1 MISSKRSWR
10 VLLIVAGLLLSTVA
24 PAFAQDE
31 DPAQPG
37 GLPAGNHFL
46 FLPSARNDAVT
57 VLTVPP
63 QRALTAARAT
73 AQRTLPAG
81 VASLKLDQPIAA
93 DDSKAE
99 LDIAPLARQAQG
111 KVSVVVQLADPSLA
125 ERQAA
130 AGVSAAAVDAA
141 AIVSA
146 AEAQQAQ
153 VVAAAQALD
162 AGTVVLG
169 SVQKALNAVMLE
181 LDAHAVNELAA
192 DPQVRSVRPVV
203 DYQLDLAETVPYIGA
218 TAVQNS
224 GYTGKGIRVA
234 VLDSGIDYTHANF
247 GGIGTTEAYTEAY
260 GTSNADPRNTTRDG
274 LFPTAKVVEGY
285 DFVGE
290 SWPNGDL
297 APDEDPIDYQG
308 HGTHVADI
316 VAGVNGV
323 APGASLYALKVCSA
337 VATDCSG
344 VALLEAMDYVVD
356 PNGDL
361 DTSDHLD
368 IVNMSLGQSYGQAYD
383 DSLAQAVENASK
395 LGVLT
400 VASAGNSGD
409 KPFVVSAPSVAPSA
423 LSVAET
429 EVPSAMLPVIEI
441 LAPASIS
448 GSMGGMYQP
457 FSAPLNGVIED
468 SLQYGNGAGGNLLAC
483 GPFAPDS
490 LAGKILLANLGT
502 CAVSIKVSNAAAAGA
517 AGVLI
522 GMVAPGDPSVFSYG
536 GGTPSVPGIT
546 VSQADAN
553 MLRSGLAEGVNL
565 RIDPLK
571 QEPLVRHVVSSSS
584 RGPTMLTQI
593 VKPEIGAPGAS
604 VSAVVGTGTG
614 TETFGGTSGA
624 APMVTGASALLKQ
637 AYPDRTVAEIKAVLV
652 NTGDTNIMNKA
663 AIFGGTLAPISRIG
677 GGEVR
682 VDRALNSPVAAWEA
696 DTEQPAISLG
706 FNDWVRNGLT
716 TRSGVTVRNYANTSK
731 GFTIDI
737 GFRYGDD
744 ALRGSVTISAPSQV
758 WVGPNATGNFGLDF
772 QVNTDRLDP
781 WTLNS
786 GAEGANG
793 GLLTRL
799 EYDGYITL
807 TNIDDPNETIHLP
820 WHILPRGAGE
830 IGLGWQDGLVQLY
843 NNGESVSTVEAYS
856 LIGENGKQSAG
867 GPGEDNPKPDL
878 RYVGYATYPV
888 EAGVCSANPS
898 FVMAFAANTFE
909 PQTHANHPFSF
920 EIDIDADQNGTVD
933 YAVFTAEQPFGSLG
947 LDGRNVTYVQNMAT
961 GKLSTYFYTDHQI
974 QSGNTVM
981 FICGEQIG
989 MNAANFFDPMNITAL
1004 AVDNYFTGM
1013 VTDAIDGITISP
1025 LGERYL
1031 ALFEQGGIGT
1041 TFLAPKQGDRL
1052 RFVDYGAT
1060 TNNTESGLMLL
1071 YRDGAQPGVEVGVLY
1086 AGD

>member
-1 MISSKRSWR
+1 MISPKRSWL
-10 VLLIVAGLLLSTVA
+10 VLLIVAGLLLSTLA
-24 PAFAQDE
+24 PVFAQDKE
-31 DPAQPG
+31 PAGPD
-37 GLPAGNHFL
+37 GLPAGHHFL
-46 FLPSARNDAVT
+46 FLPSTHNDAVT

-63 QRALTAARAT
+63 ERALTAARAT

-81 VASLKLDQPIAA
+81 VASLKLDQPITV
-93 DDSKAE
+93 DESTAE
-99 LDIAPLARQAQG
+99 PQIAPVVGQAQG
-111 KVSVVVQLADPSLA
+111 RVSVVVQLAGPSLA
-125 ERQAA
+125 ERQAD

-146 AEAQQAQ
+146 AETQQVQ
-153 VVAAAQALD
+153 VVASAQALD
-162 AGTVVLG
+162 AGAVVLG

-181 LDAHAVNELAA
+181 VDASAVKALAA
-192 DPQVRSVRPVV
+192 DPLVRSVRPVV

-218 TAVQNS
+218 AAVQNS
-224 GYTGKGIRVA
+224 GYDGQGVRVA
-234 VLDSGIDYTHANF
+234 VLDSGIDYTHANL

-260 GTSNADPRNTTRDG
+260 GTSNSDPRNTTRDG
-274 LFPTAKVVEGY
+274 VFPTAKVVEGY

-297 APDEDPIDYQG
+297 APDEDPIDYEG

-316 VAGVNGV
+316 IAGISGV

-337 VATDCSG
+337 ADTSCSG

-368 IVNMSLGQSYGQAYD
+368 IVNMSLGQPYGQAYD
-383 DSLAQAVENASK
+383 DSVAQAVENASK

-409 KPFVVSAPSVAPSA
+409 KPFVVGAPSVAPSA

-429 EVPSAMLPVIEI
+429 EVPSARLTMIEI
-441 LAPASIS
+441 LAPASIT
-448 GSMGGMYQP
+448 GTIGGRYQP
-457 FSAPLNGVIED
+457 FSAPLSSVLEGA
-468 SLQYGNGAGGNLLAC
+468 LQYGNGAGGNLLAC
-483 GPFAPDS
+483 GPFPPAS

-502 CAVSIKVSNAAAAGA
+502 CAPSIKVSNAAAAGA
-517 AGVLI
+517 AAVLI
-522 GMVAPGDPSVFSYG
+522 GLVGPGDPTVYSFG
-536 GGTPSVPGIT
+536 GGTPSVPGFTI
-546 VSQADAN
+546 SQADAN
-553 MLRSGLAEGVNL
+553 TLRSGITEGVSL

-571 QEPLVRHVVSSSS
+571 QEPLVGHVVGSSS
-584 RGPTMLTQI
+584 RGPAMLTQT

-614 TETFGGTSGA
+614 TAAFSGTSGA
-624 APMVTGASALLKQ
+624 APMVTGAAALLKQ
-637 AYPDRTVAEIKAVLV
+637 AFPGRTGAEIKAVLV

-663 AIFGGTLAPISRIG
+663 AIFGGTLAPITRIG

-696 DTEQPAISLG
+696 DTQQPVISLG
-706 FNDWVRNGLT
+706 FKDWVRNSLT
-716 TRSGVTVRNYANTSK
+716 GRSGITVRNYASTSK
-731 GFTIDI
+731 GFHVAI
-737 GFRYGDD
+737 GFRYPDD
-744 ALRGSVTISAPSQV
+744 ALRGSVIITAPSQV
-758 WVGPNATGNFGLDF
+758 WVGPNAAGNFGLDF
-772 QVNTDRLDP
+772 QVYTDKLDP

-786 GAEGANG
+786 GAQGANG
-793 GLLTRL
+793 DLLTQL
-799 EYDGYITL
+799 EYDGYVTL
-807 TNIDDPNETIHLP
+807 TSIDDPDETIHLP
-820 WHILPRGAGE
+820 WHILPRAAGE
-830 IGLGWQDGLVQLY
+830 IGLGWQDELVQLY
-843 NNGESVSTVEAYS
+843 NNGESGSTVEAYS
-856 LIGENGKQSAG
+856 LIGENGNQPQG
-867 GPGEDNPKPDL
+867 DPGEDNPRPDL

-909 PQTHANHPFSF
+909 PQTHANYPFSF
-920 EIDIDADQNGTVD
+920 EIDIDADQDGTVD
-933 YAVFTAEQPFGSLG
+933 YAIFTAEQPFGALG
-947 LDGRNVTYVQNMAT
+947 LDGRNVTYVRNMAT
-961 GKLSTYFYTDHQI
+961 RKLSTYFYTDHQI

-989 MNAANFFDPMNITAL
+989 MDATSFFDPMNITAL
-1004 AVDNYFTGM
+1004 ARDNYFTGM

-1031 ALFEQGGIGT
+1031 ALFEQGGVGA
-1041 TFLAPKQGDRL
+1041 TFLSPKQGDRL

-1060 TNNTESGLMLL
+1060 TNNTESGVMLL
-1071 YRDGAQPGVEVGVLY
+1071 YRNGAQPGVEVGVIY
-1086 AGD
+1086 AGN